1 LRRFLSSR
9 LLHFF
14 LLGLVLYGS
23 TARYDKYQQRFVTC
37 LSQSELQVLAA
48 DWARSTGRVATS
60 IELSRLADAALDDQ
74 RIVKEAMLQGLHKS
88 DPVIIQRLLRDA
100 EFLGFEG
107 SAREKLDAVLAMDI
121 AAGDEVI
128 RRRLIQ
134 ILQHNAANADDKIDA
149 SADQLQAIYTENI
162 NIGAVP
168 ARLSFEHIFFDV
180 GKSDAKARAEFALQ
194 EKLFDA
200 SMGDVFLEGNQ
211 FFALSPNSL
220 SSKFGHDFSVA
231 LNQKEAPMGEWF
243 GPLQSAYGFH
253 LVRLTQRQAAY
264 RRPVAEL
271 GPELESIWQKK
282 QQAQHWQD
290 YLEDLRHQYRVEC
303 HAPN

>member
-1 LRRFLSSR
+1 M
-9 LLHFF
+9 
-14 LLGLVLYGS
+14 LYGINV
-23 TARYDKYQQRFVTC
+23 RYERYQQRVVSC
-37 LSQSELQVLAA
+37 LSQSQLQVLAA

-60 IELSRLADAALDDQ
+60 IELSRLTDAALDDQ
-74 RIVKEAMLQGLHKS
+74 RLVTEAMLQGLHKS

-107 SAREKLDAVLAMDI
+107 SAREKIDAVLTMDI

-134 ILQHNAANADDKIDA
+134 ILQHNVANADDKIDA
-149 SADQLQAIYTENI
+149 SADQLQAIFTENI

-168 ARLSFEHIFFDV
+168 ARLSFEHVFFDV
-180 GKSDAKARAEFALQ
+180 RKADAKARADYALQ

-200 SMGDVFLEGNQ
+200 STSDVFLEGNH
-211 FFALSPNSL
+211 FFALTPSSL

-231 LNQKEAPMGEWF
+231 LNQKDTPIGEWF

-253 LVRLTQRQAAY
+253 LVRLTERQAAY

-271 GPELESIWQKK
+271 GPELDSIWKK
-282 QQAQHWQD
+282 GQQAQHWQD

>member
-1 LRRFLSSR
+1 MRRFLSSR

-14 LLGLVLYGS
+14 LLGLVLYGIN
-23 TARYDKYQQRFVTC
+23 ARYERYQQRVVNC
-37 LSQSELQVLAA
+37 LSQSQLQVLAA
-48 DWARSTGRVATS
+48 DWVRSTGRVATS
-60 IELSRLADAALDDQ
+60 IELSRLADATLDDQ
-74 RIVKEAMLQGLHKS
+74 RLVTEAMLQGLHKS

-107 SAREKLDAVLAMDI
+107 SAREKIDAILAMDI

-134 ILQHNAANADDKIDA
+134 VLQHNVVNAENKIEA

-168 ARLSFEHIFFDV
+168 ARLSFEHIFFDAR
-180 GKSDAKARAEFALQ
+180 KADAKARAEFALQ

-200 SMGDVFLEGNQ
+200 STSDVFLEGNQ
-211 FFALSPNSL
+211 FFALTPSSL

-253 LVRLTQRQAAY
+253 LVRLTERRPAY

-271 GPELESIWQKK
+271 GPELESIWQKE
-282 QQAQHWQD
+282 QQALHWQN
-290 YLEDLRHQYRVEC
+290 YLDELRHQYRMEC
-303 HAPN
+303 HASN